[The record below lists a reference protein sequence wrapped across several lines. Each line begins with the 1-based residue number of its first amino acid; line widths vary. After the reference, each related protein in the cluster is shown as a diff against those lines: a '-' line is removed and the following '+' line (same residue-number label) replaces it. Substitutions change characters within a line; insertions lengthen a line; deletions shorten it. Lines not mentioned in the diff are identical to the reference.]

1 MSVEASFLKD
11 GWRPLAHAR
20 LPSSWNELRARL
32 APRPQLSWQRPL
44 PGMGSG
50 GGWGRTGLGVF
61 DIKHKGVDS
70 GA

>member
-1 MSVEASFLKD
+1 MEVSFLKD

-20 LPSSWNELRARL
+20 LPSSWNEPRARL
-32 APRPQLSWQRPL
+32 APRPQLGWQRPL
-44 PGMGSG
+44 PGMGG
-50 GGWGRTGLGVF
+50 GGGGGGRTGLRVF